1 MQANTSDNNLQEH
14 PNADSSRAKPRHCS
28 YRFVMDAA
36 VRQLDSGVP
45 LLSEKMPVS
54 EIKVKEINN
63 IPVSRIVL
71 T

>member
-1 MQANTSDNNLQEH
+1 
-14 PNADSSRAKPRHCS
+14 
-28 YRFVMDAA
+28 MDAA